1 MQRDKYTYLHL
12 ERYISEI
19 TYCVSTGTIMVF
31 THSLTYTDFFYL
43 LHAAR
48 GAAVYDLECHPIAS

>member
-31 THSLTYTDFFYL
+31 TH
-43 LHAAR
+43 
-48 GAAVYDLECHPIAS
+48 